1 MIRVLSDRV
10 AVEHLP
16 GVGMIGAI
24 HVPNVTKS
32 SKNQTFTRAKVVAAG
47 PKVELAKVGTTVLV
61 SEFFGDEV
69 DVDGKRYWIGRERDL
84 VGVIES

>member
-16 GVGMIGAI
+16 GVGKIGLI

-32 SKNQTFTRAKVVAAG
+32 SANQTFTHAKVVAAG
-47 PKVELAKVGTTVLV
+47 PKVELAKVGRTVFV

-69 DVDGKRYWIGRERDL
+69 EVDGKKYWIGRERDL
-84 VGVIES
+84 VGVVES